1 MTEKKQMTP
10 AVVDKTPTKLSGF
23 ESIEEMKEWA
33 ETIIESGLLPDSIS
47 EPEQVITI
55 VQYGKELGLTPHSA
69 LNNLHVIA
77 GRPVISASML
87 GALLKRAKK
96 EWIITEDFV
105 TIDTADGKSD
115 KRTTYKFYWK
125 SEITGKV
132 MEAEHSITWRQMDVA
147 GYTSKHN
154 WQKYPKEMMRAR
166 CLSSAVRALFPEI
179 FLGLYTDLE
188 INDIAEEMGGEAMEV
203 ELTEDGSVTLVPNEE
218 VED

>member
-1 MTEKKQMTP
+1 MSENKEITIKGTSP
-10 AVVDKTPTKLSGF
+10 IKLVGH
-23 ESIEEMKEWA
+23 ESVEEMMLWA
-33 ETIIESGLLPDSIS
+33 DTIIESGLLPESIT

-96 EWIITEDFV
+96 EWLITEDFV
-105 TIDTADGKSD
+105 IVATVDGGEDRK
-115 KRTTYKFYWK
+115 TTYRFYWK
-125 SEITGKV
+125 SEITGTV
-132 MEAEHSITWRQMDVA
+132 MEADHSITWRQMEIA
-147 GYTSKHN
+147 GYTGKYN
-154 WQKYPKEMMRAR
+154 WKKYPKEMMRAR

-188 INDIAEEMGGEAMEV
+188 INDIAEELGDDELEV
-203 ELTEDGSVTLVPNEE
+203 NVTEDGNVVLLEKDQE
-218 VED
+218 VN